1 MGQRSQI
8 YVRIKSKEKGK
19 EKVNLIA
26 QYYQWNYAER
36 MISRA
41 KYGIEWIKE
50 NVEYLDWKDKQIK
63 LGRILDTNFNMIDVV
78 LSSNIIK
85 EYEEHIKWLKEN
97 DKHGIDIDNTDGFRD
112 YVFIGQDNNDGKL
125 FIDVDV
131 ENKTVKF
138 CLTDY
143 DLNILSPKAYMDWD
157 YEDWEDSEYLPK
169 EARRICEDNIEY
181 LETIEQ
187 MTDEDLQDFIN
198 YDYWLDMNKP
208 LF

>member
-8 YVRIKSKEKGK
+8 YVRIKSKRKGI
-19 EKVNLIA
+19 EKVDLIA
-26 QYYQWNYAER
+26 QYYQWNFAER

-50 NVEYLDWKDKQIK
+50 NVEYLDWEDKQIK

-85 EYEEHIKWLKEN
+85 EYEDWVKNDDDKEDSIN
-97 DKHGIDIDNTDGFRD
+97 NSEGFKD
-112 YVFIGQDNNDGKL
+112 FVFIGQDNNDGKL

-143 DLNILSPKAYMDWD
+143 DLKILSPKEYMDWD
-157 YEDWEDSEYLPK
+157 YEDWRDSEYLPK
-169 EARRICEDNIEY
+169 EARRTCEDNIEY

-187 MTDEDLQDFIN
+187 MTEEELKDFVD

>member
-8 YVRIKSKEKGK
+8 YVRIKGKGETK
-19 EKVNLIA
+19 LIA
-26 QYYQWNYAER
+26 KYFQWNYAER

-41 KYGIEWIKE
+41 KHGIEWIKSE
-50 NVEYLDWKDKQIK
+50 IPYLDWEETQKK
-63 LGRILDTNFNMIDVV
+63 LDRILDVNFDMRDVM
-78 LSSNIIK
+78 LSPNIIQEYKDWVENYDDK
-85 EYEEHIKWLKEN
+85 EDSINNSE
-97 DKHGIDIDNTDGFRD
+97 GFKD
-112 YVFIGQDNNDGKL
+112 FVFINQDNNDGKL

-143 DLNILSPKAYMDWD
+143 NLNILSPKKYMDWD
-157 YEDWEDSEYLPK
+157 YEDWKDSEYLSK
-169 EARRICEDNIEY
+169 EAKRTCEDNIEY

-187 MTDEDLQDFIN
+187 MTEEDLQDFIN